1 MRLVETGGTRGLP
14 APFSLKTYAHTP
26 QDLCQNQFLIIQIQ
40 RYVQNLVKHLRWSS
54 YKDIFCE
61 TPRIRCLTAF

>member
-26 QDLCQNQFLIIQIQ
+26 PRSLPKSIFNHLNSEVCSEPCQTSKMEL
-40 RYVQNLVKHLRWSS
+40 L
-54 YKDIFCE
+54 
-61 TPRIRCLTAF
+61 